1 MTLEEARK
9 SLKDLE
15 LREFAYNHAAGM
27 LYFDGVTAAP
37 KGTYVSRGK
46 TLSVLNEAA
55 YSISNSDAARETL
68 RVLSEHVD
76 ELTPAEKRLVELRE
90 KSLRF
95 KSRVPVDEYVAYKDL
110 LNEAATVWR
119 EAKAKS
125 DFAMFEPLLQKIID
139 ASRRFAGLVEPE
151 MDPYDFWLD
160 TYEEGMTQEFC
171 DKFFAELRSKL
182 VPLIAKVG
190 AAEPPDTSLLSVR
203 FPLDRQ
209 DELSHWLMR
218 FLGLDPD
225 RCTLATTEHPFTTDF
240 SRYDVRITTKYYEDA
255 FASSMF
261 SVIHEGGHALYELGT
276 AEEYA
281 FTKLGSGVSMGVH
294 ESQSR
299 FYENLIGRSRA
310 FIGAIYPKVQEFFP
324 AQLGNVTAEQ
334 FYRAVNKVEPSLIR
348 TESDELTY
356 CLHVMVRYEIEKQLI
371 AGTLTAKEV
380 PAAWAELYKEYL
392 GVEVP
397 NDREGCLQDSHW
409 SGGSFGYFPSY
420 ALGNAYGA
428 QMLHNMEQ
436 EFDVYGGVAHG
447 DLSAVTG
454 WLREKVHQYG
464 HLLEPAEVVR
474 NACGT
479 FDAHY
484 YLDYLTKKYTEL
496 YNL

>member
-1 MTLEEARK
+1 M
-9 SLKDLE
+9 KDSIKA
-15 LREFAYNHAAGM
+15 LRE
-27 LYFDGVTAAP
+27 L
-37 KGTYVSRGK
+37 
-46 TLSVLNEAA
+46 
-55 YSISNSDAARETL
+55 
-68 RVLSEHVD
+68 
-76 ELTPAEKRLVELRE
+76 EKRLYAYQYAMAVADYDSETVAPPESSAGRAEAMEVLSRAYFDQLVSADTAALLQRAAADAETEQEKAEVRELQRSYDEIGKIPAEEYAAFTKLTQESMPAWGKAKRGNDFASFAPYLEKIVESLRAQAHYFAPDRDPYEVWLDRYEHGLTIAQCDTFFAALRE
-90 KSLRF
+90 TI
-95 KSRVPVDEYVAYKDL
+95 V
-110 LNEAATVWR
+110 
-119 EAKAKS
+119 
-125 DFAMFEPLLQKIID
+125 PLLAAIRERGSAIRTDFLYQNWPIEQQRKLSQKIME
-139 ASRRFAGLVEPE
+139 V
-151 MDPYDFWLD
+151 W
-160 TYEEGMTQEFC
+160 
-171 DKFFAELRSKL
+171 
-182 VPLIAKVG
+182 
-190 AAEPPDTSLLSVR
+190 
-203 FPLDRQ
+203 
-209 DELSHWLMR
+209 
-218 FLGLDPD
+218 GLDPD
-225 RCTLATTEHPFTTDF
+225 HCVLGETEHPFTSGF
-240 SRYDVRITTKYYEDA
+240 WHGDVRITTHYMPQD
-255 FASSMF
+255 MF
-261 SVIHEGGHALYELGT
+261 SNLYSVAHEGGHALYELGIRDDLQYT
-276 AEEYA
+276 CL
-281 FTKLGSGVSMGVH
+281 TGGVSMGVH

-496 YNL
+496 YDL

>member
-68 RVLSEHVD
+68 RVLSEHLD

-125 DFAMFEPLLQKIID
+125 DYAMFEPLLQKIID

-190 AAEPPDTSLLSVR
+190 AAEPPDTSLLGVR
-203 FPLDRQ
+203 FPLGRQ

-299 FYENLIGRSRA
+299 FFENIIGRSRA
-310 FIGAIYPKVQEFFP
+310 FCSLVWPELVRLCPE
-324 AQLGNVTAEQ
+324 LGKYDADM
-334 FYRAVNKVEPSLIR
+334 FYRAVNAAQPGLIR
-348 TESDELTY
+348 IEADELTY
-356 CLHVMVRYEIEKQLI
+356 SLHIMVRYELE
-371 AGTLTAKEV
+371 
-380 PAAWAELYKEYL
+380 
-392 GVEVP
+392 
-397 NDREGCLQDSHW
+397 R
-409 SGGSFGYFPSY
+409 
-420 ALGNAYGA
+420 AL
-428 QMLHNMEQ
+428 LH
-436 EFDVYGGVAHG
+436 G
-447 DLSAVTG
+447 
-454 WLREKVHQYG
+454 
-464 HLLEPAEVVR
+464 
-474 NACGT
+474 
-479 FDAHY
+479 
-484 YLDYLTKKYTEL
+484 
-496 YNL
+496 